1 MSGNAEQQGLE
12 GIAVV
17 GMAGRFPGAGDVDA
31 YWRNLCAGVESIRF
45 YSEDELRE
53 AGVSP
58 ELLADP
64 AYVRA
69 NAALDGV
76 ELFDAAFFG
85 MNPGVAQI
93 TDPQQ
98 RVFLETAWHALEHA
112 GYDAERFEGDI
123 GVFGGLSINTYLL
136 ENLATNRQLIESH
149 GLLQAA
155 IANRGD
161 HLATLTAYKLNLRG
175 PAFTVQSTCS
185 TALSA
190 VHLACQALLSYQTDM
205 ALAGGV
211 SVRVPQTMGYLFQ
224 EGGVA
229 SPDGHCRPFDAKA
242 KGTVFGSGAGVVVL
256 KRLEDALAAGDTI
269 HAVIRGSAANNDGTA
284 KIGYT
289 APSSEGQRRAISM
302 ALAVAGVHPDTVGYV
317 ECHGTGTVLG
327 DPIEIE
333 ALTHAFGAK
342 TQRRQYCALGSVKSN
357 IGHLDTAAG
366 IAGLIKTVLCLEH
379 KQLPP
384 TLHFESPNPA
394 IDFARSPFY
403 VNAKLTEWPRP
414 EKHPRRAGVSS
425 FGIGGTNVHMVL
437 EEAPPVAS
445 RRAADGW
452 HTLVLSARTASALET
467 KTDQLRQYLA
477 AHPEL
482 DIGDV
487 AYTLQL
493 GRKPFEFRRAL
504 TCRSLADA
512 VDVLERLPTDRAFT
526 GRVEGN
532 ARAVAFLFPG
542 LGSQHPGM
550 SRELYDAQPVFRE
563 HLDTCLARLE
573 AELGMDPRP
582 VLFPRFGNEAEAA
595 QALTR
600 THLAEPVLFA
610 VEVALARTWMA
621 WGVRP
626 RAVLG
631 EGIGEYAAACVA
643 GVVSLEDAV
652 AMVALRSRLV
662 KRLPEGAM
670 TLVMLPEAEV
680 AGLLSAHGLSLAWVG
695 RPSVCAV
702 SGPRPGI
709 EALEAELRRRG
720 ATFRRLAGDR
730 ALQSPD
736 VDGITAELAA
746 ALRRV
751 SFRAPEVPLF
761 SGVTAAW
768 ASGPELAE
776 PSWWASQLRRTL
788 RLSPGL
794 EALFQ
799 EPDRLLVEVG
809 PGRTWLNIARLHP
822 AKSPRQVV
830 LGSLVQDTKEPS
842 EPRALMAALARLW
855 MHGGEVDWAGHHAG
869 ASRRRIPLPQYPF
882 ERQRLWLEP
891 TRQAPAT
898 PQPKEDTLPPRRVDL
913 ADWFF
918 VPSWKRTA
926 PPTAPARDAE
936 GVLLFT
942 DAFGLG
948 ELLATRLEQRGHTVL
963 RVERGTHGGA
973 PAEGRYVVDPRR
985 PGDYRQLLQDLK
997 GQGKLPGRIIHM
1009 WSVDPQR
1016 AAGSRLEALPRVE
1029 ESGFRS
1035 LMYLAQ
1041 ALGAVQATTPVELQ
1055 VLTSQVFQVTGDET
1069 LCPEKATLLGPCL
1082 VIGQEYPNVK
1092 CRLIDVPLPTP
1103 GSAEE
1108 GRLVGHLLAEVESGA
1123 RDTVTAWR
1131 GRHRWTRTHEPV
1143 RLEAREGRSPRLR
1156 PGGVY
1161 LITGGLGGIGLVLA
1175 EDVARQ
1181 AGGARLVL
1189 LGRKALPERSRW
1201 SALLAS
1207 EGDSPTARAL
1217 RRIRELERHGA
1228 EVMTVAA
1235 DVTDRARMAEVLAD
1249 VRARFG
1255 AVHGVIHAA
1264 GVPAGGALQLKTDEV
1279 ARRVLAPKVRGT
1291 LVLDEL
1297 LEGQPL
1303 DFVVYCASRTSV
1315 LGGFGQADYV
1325 AANAFQD
1332 AWAHHKAR
1340 TSSTF
1345 TVAIDWCSWR
1355 EVGMLASAAAR
1366 AAPRAAEAPPAP
1378 APVTGEPVAL
1388 GHPLLAKRM
1397 PSAPGHEVYETV
1409 LRVETHWVLD
1419 DHRILGNP
1427 VIAGTTY
1434 LEMVRAAFA
1443 ERMRQRQQDLEISDV
1458 YFLTPL
1464 SVRLG
1469 DQRVALL
1476 ELTDEGAEGWSFQV
1490 SSLGTEG
1497 TGLIRHVMGRARL
1510 VPTAPERRHDL
1521 AALTAACAKVKEFT
1535 DEDSHDEDHGPRW
1548 QCVRRVRWGEQ
1559 QVLATLELPAEF
1571 ASDLEVMKLH
1581 PSMLD
1586 KSIGTGRDFILGA
1599 VPYMPYSYKRLVV
1612 RHPFTRR
1619 IHVHTRSR
1627 GEASN
1632 RGETPSF
1639 DIRILDDTGRELVEI
1654 TEFSLKRVNDVG
1666 AMYKNLASRDAAPA
1680 TAPAPSAPKAPAPAA
1695 TTGENVFQQIL
1706 RQEAISPEE
1715 GVELFRRVLASAD
1728 MPQLVVSTRDLEA
1741 LLARGLVH
1749 TAPTKVAEEEVAVE
1763 AESDTAPQRATRP
1776 RPELPVPYQAPQTPM
1791 QEKLGEILRE
1801 VLGLERVGLHDN
1813 FFDLGGDSVMAIQ
1826 IVSRIKRKLGKEI
1839 AVVQLFEAPTL
1850 GALATLLGGSAGG
1863 EDAPAGES
1871 SVAAEPAED
1880 SASRGARRRA
1890 KAIARRG
1897 GEGA

>member
-1 MSGNAEQQGLE
+1 MSGNMEQEGLE

-17 GMAGRFPGAGDVDA
+17 GMAGRFPGAGDVDT

-45 YSEDELRE
+45 YSEEELRE

-64 AYVRA
+64 SYVRA

-98 RVFLETAWHALEHA
+98 RVFLEVAWHALEHA
-112 GYDAERFEGDI
+112 GYDAERFQGDI

-149 GLLQAA
+149 GFLQAA

-185 TALSA
+185 TAMSA

-256 KRLEDALAAGDTI
+256 KRLEDAIAAGDTI

-342 TQRRQYCALGSVKSN
+342 TQRKQFCAIGSVKSN
-357 IGHLDTAAG
+357 VGHLDTAAG

-394 IDFARSPFY
+394 IDFAQSPFY
-403 VNAKLTEWPRP
+403 VNAKLCDWPRP

-425 FGIGGTNVHMVL
+425 FGIGGTNVHLVL
-437 EEAPPVAS
+437 EEAPRPPS
-445 RRAADGW
+445 RRQADGW
-452 HTLVLSARTASALET
+452 HTLVLSARTASALEAR
-467 KTDQLRQYLA
+467 TDQLRKYLA

-487 AYTLQL
+487 ACTLQL

-512 VDVLERLPTDRAFT
+512 VDMLERLPTDRTFT
-526 GRVEGN
+526 GRVDGN

-542 LGSQHPGM
+542 VGSQHLGM
-550 SRELYDAQPVFRE
+550 ARELYDALPVFRE
-563 HLDTCLARLE
+563 HLDACLAKLD
-573 AELGMDPRP
+573 AELGMDLRP
-582 VLFPRFGNEAEAA
+582 ILFPRFGAEA
-595 QALTR
+595 QAAEALAW
-600 THLAEPVLFA
+600 THVAEPALFA
-610 VEVALARTWMA
+610 VEMALARTWMA

-626 RAVLG
+626 RAVMG

-643 GVVSLEDAV
+643 GVVSFEDAV
-652 AMVALRSRLV
+652 YMVALRSRLL

-670 TLVMLPEAEV
+670 TLVMLPEAELE
-680 AGLLSAHGLSLAWVG
+680 GLLPAHGLSLAWVG
-695 RPSVCAV
+695 RPSVCTA
-702 SGPRPGI
+702 SGPRAGI

-730 ALQSPD
+730 ALQSPA
-736 VDGITAELAA
+736 VDSLTGELSA

-788 RLSPGL
+788 RLSPGI

-842 EPRALMAALARLW
+842 EPRALMAALSRLW
-855 MHGGEVDWAGHHAG
+855 MYGGEVDWAGHHAG
-869 ASRRRIPLPQYPF
+869 AERRRVPLPQYPF

-891 TRQAPAT
+891 ARQAPAR
-898 PQPKEDTLPPRRVDL
+898 QQQEDTLPPRRVDP

-926 PPTAPARDAE
+926 PASALTRDAE
-936 GVLLFT
+936 VVLLFT

-963 RVERGTHGGA
+963 RVQRGTHGGS
-973 PAEGRYVVDPRR
+973 PAEGRYSLDPSR

-997 GQGKLPGRIIHM
+997 AQGKLPSRIIHL

-1016 AAGSRLEALPRVE
+1016 SAGSRLESLPRVE

-1041 ALGAVQATTPVELQ
+1041 ALGASHATAPVELH
-1055 VLTSQVFQVTGDET
+1055 VLSSQMFQVTGDET

-1092 CRLIDVPLPTP
+1092 CRLIDVTLPTP
-1103 GSAEE
+1103 GSADES
-1108 GRLVGHLLAEVESGA
+1108 RLVGHLLAEVESGA

-1143 RLEAREGRSPRLR
+1143 RLEALQGRSPRLR

-1161 LITGGLGGIGLVLA
+1161 LVTGGLGGIGLVLA
-1175 EDVARQ
+1175 EDVARA

-1189 LGRKALPERSRW
+1189 LGRKPLPERSKW
-1201 SALLAS
+1201 NALLAS
-1207 EGDSPTARAL
+1207 EGDSPTAQAI
-1217 RRIRELERHGA
+1217 RRIRELERAGV

-1279 ARRVLAPKVRGT
+1279 AQRVLAPKVRGT

-1303 DFVVYCASRTSV
+1303 EFVVYCSSRTSV

-1345 TVAIDWCSWR
+1345 TVSIDWCSWR
-1355 EVGMLASAAAR
+1355 DVGMLASAAAAK
-1366 AAPRAAEAPPAP
+1366 AAPRVEALPAP
-1378 APVTGEPVAL
+1378 AAITGEPVSM

-1409 LRVETHWVLD
+1409 FRVETHWVLD

-1443 ERMRQRQQDLEISDV
+1443 QRMQQQDLEISDV

-1469 DQRVALL
+1469 DQRVARL

-1490 SSLGTEG
+1490 SSMGTDG
-1497 TGLIRHVMGRARL
+1497 TGLTRHVMGRARL
-1510 VPTAPERRHDL
+1510 IPTTPAKQHDL

-1571 ASDLEVMKLH
+1571 ASDLDVMKMH

-1619 IHVHTRSR
+1619 IHVHTRSH
-1627 GEASN
+1627 GEGSN
-1632 RGETPSF
+1632 RSETPSF

-1666 AMYKNLASRDAAPA
+1666 AMYKNLANRDAAAA
-1680 TAPAPSAPKAPAPAA
+1680 TVTAAKAPAPASA
-1695 TTGENVFQQIL
+1695 TAPAANAGENVFQQIL

-1715 GVELFRRVLASAD
+1715 GVELFRRALASSD

-1749 TAPTKVAEEEVAVE
+1749 TAPTKAAEEEVETEPA
-1763 AESDTAPQRATRP
+1763 SAPQRATRP
-1776 RPELPVPYQAPQTPM
+1776 RPELPVPFEAPGTPM

-1826 IVSRIKRKLGKEI
+1826 IVSRIKRRLGKEV

-1850 GALATLLGGSAGG
+1850 GALSTLLGGSTGDG
-1863 EDAPAGES
+1863 EDSGES
-1871 SVAAEPAED
+1871 ASAAAPAED
-1880 SASRGARRRA
+1880 SSSRGARRRA

-1897 GEGA
+1897 GEG

>member
-1 MSGNAEQQGLE
+1 MSGQQEGLE

-17 GMAGRFPGAGDVDA
+17 GMAGRFPGAGNVDA
-31 YWRNLCAGVESIRF
+31 FWRNLCAGVESIRF
-45 YSEDELRE
+45 YSEEELRE

-64 AYVRA
+64 AYVKA

-76 ELFDAAFFG
+76 ELFDASIFG

-98 RVFLETAWHALEHA
+98 RVFLEVAWHALEHA
-112 GYDAERFEGDI
+112 GYDAGRFEGDI
-123 GVFGGLSINTYLL
+123 SVFGGLSINTYLL

-149 GLLQAA
+149 GFLQAA

-185 TALSA
+185 TAMSS

-229 SPDGHCRPFDAKA
+229 SPDGHCRPFDAKS

-256 KRLEDALAAGDTI
+256 KRLEDAIAAGDTI
-269 HAVIRGSAANNDGTA
+269 HAVIRGSAANNDGNA

-333 ALTHAFGAK
+333 ALTQAFGAK
-342 TQRRQYCALGSVKSN
+342 TQRKQYCAIGSVKSN

-366 IAGLIKTVLCLEH
+366 IAGLIKTVLCLKH

-384 TLHFESPNPA
+384 TLHFEAPNPA
-394 IDFARSPFY
+394 IDFAQSPLY
-403 VNAKLTEWPRP
+403 VNAKLADWPRP

-437 EEAPPVAS
+437 EEAPPEAQ
-445 RRAADGW
+445 RRPEERW

-467 KTDQLRQYLA
+467 RTDELRQYLA

-482 DIGDV
+482 DLGDV

-504 TCRSLADA
+504 TARNLADA
-512 VDVLERLPTDRAFT
+512 VSVLERLPTDRTFT
-526 GRVEGN
+526 GKVEGN

-542 LGSQHPGM
+542 VGSQHLGM
-550 SRELYDAQPVFRE
+550 ARELYAEVPVFRE
-563 HLDTCLARLE
+563 HLDTCLRKLDAALGLDLRPILFP
-573 AELGMDPRP
+573 ELGT
-582 VLFPRFGNEAEAA
+582 EATAA
-595 QALTR
+595 QELTR
-600 THLAEPVLFA
+600 THVAEPALFA
-610 VEVALARTWMA
+610 VEYALARTWMA
-621 WGVRP
+621 WGVQP
-626 RAVLG
+626 RAVMG
-631 EGIGEYAAACVA
+631 EGIGEYTASCVA
-643 GVVSLEDAV
+643 GVVSLDDAV

-680 AGLLSAHGLSLAWVG
+680 QPLLSAHGVSLAWVG
-695 RPSVCAV
+695 RPSVCTV
-702 SGPRPGI
+702 SGPRAGI
-709 EALEAELRRRG
+709 ESLEAALRQRG

-730 ALQSPD
+730 ALQSPA
-736 VDGITAELAA
+736 VDSLGAELSAA
-746 ALRRV
+746 VRRIP
-751 SFRAPEVPLF
+751 FRAPEIPLF
-761 SGVTAAW
+761 SGVTASWVTAQDV
-768 ASGPELAE
+768 AS
-776 PSWWASQLRRTL
+776 PSWWPSQLRLTL
-788 RLSPGL
+788 RLSPGI

-799 EPDRLLVEVG
+799 EPDRLVLEVG

-822 AKSPRQVV
+822 AKSPLQVV
-830 LGSLVQDTKEPS
+830 IGSLAQDTKDPS
-842 EPRALMAALARLW
+842 EPRVLMANLARLW
-855 MHGGEVDWAGHHAG
+855 MHGAHVDWAGHHAG
-869 ASRRRIPLPQYPF
+869 AQRHRVPLPQYPF

-891 TRQAPAT
+891 ARQLPAAT
-898 PQPKEDTLPPRRVDL
+898 KEEPLPPRRADP

-918 VPSWKRTA
+918 VPSWKRT
-926 PPTAPARDAE
+926 PPPAARTRDAQT
-936 GVLLFT
+936 VLVFT
-942 DAFGLG
+942 DSFGLG
-948 ELLATRLEQRGHTVL
+948 ELLASRLEGRGHTVL
-963 RVERGTHGGA
+963 RVERGTRAGA
-973 PAEGRYVVDPRR
+973 SADGRYTVDPRQ

-997 GQGKLPGRIIHM
+997 AQGRQPERFIHL

-1016 AAGSRLEALPRVE
+1016 SATSRVEALSRVE

-1035 LMYLAQ
+1035 LVYLAQ
-1041 ALGAVQATTPVELQ
+1041 ALGATQATTPVELQ
-1055 VLTSQVFQVTGDET
+1055 VVTSQVFQVTGDET
-1069 LCPEKATLLGPCL
+1069 LCPEKATLIGPSL
-1082 VIGQEYPNVK
+1082 VIGQEYPNVSS
-1092 CRLIDVPLPTP
+1092 RLIDVPLPTP
-1103 GSAEE
+1103 GSADE
-1108 GRLVGHLLAEVESGA
+1108 GKLVDHLLAEVESGA

-1131 GRHRWTRTHEPV
+1131 GRHRWSRTHEPV
-1143 RLEAREGRSPRLR
+1143 RLEAREGRAPRLR

-1161 LITGGLGGIGLVLA
+1161 LVTGGLGGIGLVLA
-1175 EDVARQ
+1175 EDVARA

-1189 LGRKALPERSRW
+1189 LGRKALPERSKW
-1201 SALLAS
+1201 NAVLTS
-1207 EGDSPTARAL
+1207 EPDSPAAHAI
-1217 RRIRELERHGA
+1217 RRIRELERGGS

-1255 AVHGVIHAA
+1255 AVHGVLHAA

-1279 ARRVLAPKVRGT
+1279 AQRVLAPKVRGT

-1303 DFVVYCASRTSV
+1303 DFFILCSSRTSV

-1325 AANAFQD
+1325 AANAFLD
-1332 AWAHHKAR
+1332 AWAHHKSR

-1345 TVAIDWCSWR
+1345 TVSIDWCSWR
-1355 EVGMLASAAAR
+1355 EVGMLASAAAAR
-1366 AAPRAAEAPPAP
+1366 AAPRPVAATPAP
-1378 APVTGEPVAL
+1378 AVVTGEPEVI
-1388 GHPLLAKRM
+1388 GHPLLARRM
-1397 PSAPGHEVYETV
+1397 PSTPGTEVYETV
-1409 LRVETHWVLD
+1409 FRVDTHWVLN

-1443 ERMRQRQQDLEISDV
+1443 RRMQQQDLEISDV

-1464 SVRLG
+1464 SVRPG
-1469 DQRVALL
+1469 DQRVARL
-1476 ELTDEGAEGWSFQV
+1476 ELTEEGAEGWSFQV
-1490 SSLGTEG
+1490 SSMGTDG
-1497 TGLIRHVMGRARL
+1497 SGLTRHVMGRARL
-1510 VPTAPERRHDL
+1510 LAATPARQHDL
-1521 AALTAACAKVKEFT
+1521 AAITAACAKVKEFT

-1548 QCVRRVRWGEQ
+1548 QCVRQVRWGEQ

-1571 ASDLEVMKLH
+1571 ASDLDLMKMH

-1599 VPYMPYSYKRLVV
+1599 VPYMPYSYKRLVF
-1612 RHPFTRR
+1612 RHGFSRR
-1619 IHVHTRSR
+1619 IHVHTRSH
-1627 GEASN
+1627 GEGSN
-1632 RGETPSF
+1632 RSETPSF
-1639 DIRILDDTGRELVEI
+1639 DIRILDGSGRELVEI

-1666 AMYKNLASRDAAPA
+1666 AMYKHLASREAAAPA
-1680 TAPAPSAPKAPAPAA
+1680 PQAPAPQAPAPA
-1695 TTGENVFQQIL
+1695 GENVFQQIL

-1715 GVELFRRVLASAD
+1715 GVELFRRVLASSE

-1741 LLARGLVH
+1741 VLARGLVH
-1749 TAPTKVAEEEVAVE
+1749 TAPTKTAEVEPE
-1763 AESDTAPQRATRP
+1763 AEANALPQRATRP
-1776 RPELPVPYQAPQTPM
+1776 RPELPVPYEAPETSM
-1791 QEKLGEILRE
+1791 QQKLGDILRE
-1801 VLGLERVGLHDN
+1801 VLGLDRVGLRDN

-1826 IVSRIKRKLGKEI
+1826 IVSRIKRRLGKEL

-1850 GALATLLGGSAGG
+1850 GALANLLGGDEDSGGEESSSTEAAAAGG
-1863 EDAPAGES
+1863 
-1871 SVAAEPAED
+1871 D
-1880 SASRGARRRA
+1880 SLSRGARRRA

>member
-1 MSGNAEQQGLE
+1 MEQNALE

-17 GMAGRFPGAGDVDA
+17 GMAGRFPGAGDVDTF
-31 YWRNLCAGVESIRF
+31 WRNLCAGVESIRF
-45 YSEDELRE
+45 YSEEELRE

-58 ELLADP
+58 DLLADP
-64 AYVRA
+64 SYVKA

-85 MNPGVAQI
+85 MNAGVAQI

-98 RVFLETAWHALEHA
+98 RVFLEVAWHALEHA
-112 GYDAERFEGDI
+112 GYDAERFDGDI

-136 ENLATNRQLIESH
+136 ENLASNRQLIESH
-149 GLLQAA
+149 GFLQAA

-185 TALSA
+185 TAMSS

-269 HAVIRGSAANNDGTA
+269 HAVIRGSAANNDGA
-284 KIGYT
+284 SKVGYT

-327 DPIEIE
+327 DPIEVE
-333 ALTHAFGAK
+333 ALTQAFGAK
-342 TQRRQYCALGSVKSN
+342 TQRKQFCALGSVKSN

-366 IAGLIKTVLCLEH
+366 IAGLIKTVLCLAH

-384 TLHFESPNPA
+384 TLHYESPNPA
-394 IDFARSPFY
+394 IDFAQSPFH
-403 VNAKLTEWPRP
+403 VNAKLTPWQRP
-414 EKHPRRAGVSS
+414 ETHPRRAGVSS
-425 FGIGGTNVHMVL
+425 FGIGGTNVHLVL
-437 EEAPPVAS
+437 EEAPAPEP
-445 RRAADGW
+445 RRQADGW
-452 HTLVLSARTASALET
+452 HTLTLSARTASALET
-467 KTDQLRQYLA
+467 RTDELRQYLA

-482 DIGDV
+482 DLGDV

-504 TCRSLADA
+504 TCRTLADA
-512 VDVLERLPTDRAFT
+512 VDVLERLPTDRTFT
-526 GRVEGN
+526 GRVDGN
-532 ARAVAFLFPG
+532 ARAMAFLFPG
-542 LGSQHPGM
+542 VGSQHLGM
-550 SRELYDAQPVFRE
+550 ARELYDAQPVFRE
-563 HLDTCLARLE
+563 HLDTCLKKLD
-573 AELGMDPRP
+573 AELGMDLRP
-582 VLFPRFGNEAEAA
+582 ILFPRLGAESNAAEA
-595 QALTR
+595 LSH
-600 THLAEPVLFA
+600 THVAEPALFA
-610 VEVALARTWMA
+610 VEYALARAWMD

-643 GVVSLEDAV
+643 GVVSLEDAIT
-652 AMVALRSRLV
+652 MVALRSRLV

-670 TLVMLPEAEV
+670 TLVMLPEAELE
-680 AGLLSAHGLSLAWVG
+680 GLLPAHGLSLAWVG
-695 RPSVCAV
+695 RPSVCTV
-702 SGPRPGI
+702 SGPRAGI

-730 ALQSPD
+730 ALQSPA
-736 VDGITAELAA
+736 VDGLAAELTA

-761 SGVTAAW
+761 SGVTGAW

-776 PSWWASQLRRTL
+776 PAWWASQLRRTL
-788 RLSPGL
+788 RLSPGI

-822 AKSPRQVV
+822 AKSSRQVV

-855 MHGGEVDWAGHHAG
+855 MYGGEVDWAGHHAG
-869 ASRRRIPLPQYPF
+869 ASRRRVPLPQYPF

-891 TRQAPAT
+891 TKQAAASPRQ
-898 PQPKEDTLPPRRVDL
+898 EDTLPPRRVDP

-926 PPTAPARDAE
+926 PPTALARDAE
-936 GVLLFT
+936 VVLLFS

-963 RVERGTHGGA
+963 RVERGTYGGA
-973 PAEGRYVVDPRR
+973 PAEGRYSVDPRT
-985 PGDYRQLLQDLK
+985 PADYRQLLQDLK
-997 GQGKLPGRIIHM
+997 ARGKLPSRIIHL

-1016 AAGSRLEALPRVE
+1016 AAGSRLESLPRVE

-1041 ALGAVQATTPVELQ
+1041 AMGAHQATAQVELQ
-1055 VLTSQVFQVTGDET
+1055 VLSSQVFQVTGEET

-1108 GRLVGHLLAEVESGA
+1108 LRLVGSLLSEVESGA

-1143 RLEAREGRSPRLR
+1143 RLEATESGRSPRLR

-1161 LITGGLGGIGLVLA
+1161 LVTGGLGGIGLVLA
-1175 EDVARQ
+1175 SDVARS
-1181 AGGARLVL
+1181 AGGAKLVL
-1189 LGRKALPERSRW
+1189 LGRKPLPERSKW
-1201 SALLAS
+1201 NALLAS
-1207 EGDSPTARAL
+1207 EGDSPTAQVV
-1217 RRIRELERHGA
+1217 RRIRELERGGA

-1279 ARRVLAPKVRGT
+1279 AQRVLAPKVRGT

-1332 AWAHHKAR
+1332 AWAQHKAR

-1345 TVAIDWCSWR
+1345 TVSIDWCSWR
-1355 EVGMLASAAAR
+1355 DVGMLASAAAAK
-1366 AAPRAAEAPPAP
+1366 AAPRVEALPTPSA
-1378 APVTGEPVAL
+1378 VTGEPVAL

-1409 LRVETHWVLD
+1409 FRVETHWVLD

-1443 ERMRQRQQDLEISDV
+1443 PKLRHEDLEISDV

-1469 DQRVALL
+1469 DQRVARL

-1490 SSLGTEG
+1490 SSLGTDG
-1497 TGLIRHVMGRARL
+1497 TGLTRHVMGRARL
-1510 VPTAPERRHDL
+1510 VPTTPARQHDL
-1521 AALTAACAKVKEFT
+1521 AAITAACAKVKEFT

-1571 ASDLEVMKLH
+1571 ASDLDVMKLH

-1619 IHVHTRSR
+1619 IHVHTRSH
-1627 GEASN
+1627 GEGSN
-1632 RGETPSF
+1632 RSETPSF

-1666 AMYKNLASRDAAPA
+1666 AMYKNLASRDAVAAAATPA
-1680 TAPAPSAPKAPAPAA
+1680 KAPAAMPAA
-1695 TTGENVFQQIL
+1695 SAGESVFQQIL

-1715 GVELFRRVLASAD
+1715 GVELFRRALASTD

-1749 TAPTKVAEEEVAVE
+1749 TAPTKAAEEQVE
-1763 AESDTAPQRATRP
+1763 AETAAAPQRATRP
-1776 RPELPVPYQAPQTPM
+1776 RPELPVPYQAPETPM
-1791 QEKLGEILRE
+1791 QEKVGDILRE

-1826 IVSRIKRKLGKEI
+1826 IVSRIKRRLGKEV

-1850 GALATLLGGSAGG
+1850 GALSTLLGGSAGG
-1863 EDAPAGES
+1863 GEESAGDTGASAP
-1871 SVAAEPAED
+1871 PAED
-1880 SASRGARRRA
+1880 SSSRGARRRA

-1897 GEGA
+1897 SEGE